1 MKEMHSLLKRQI
13 KRHLENIDTDNIP
26 EVWERFIISINES
39 YWQMDEDRK
48 MLERSLDLSSQE
60 LLEANSEMRAVFQ
73 TFPDLLFRT
82 DFGGTILDCQT
93 SSTTDL
99 HFLREGVIGKQI
111 HDIFPANVGKKFSD
125 AIDTLHEKRS
135 LVSTEFSIVGHDSKR
150 SYEARLLPLFENQV
164 VIIVRDI
171 TDRKRAE
178 EALRESEVKYRN
190 VVMESIGDGYY
201 EVDLSG
207 NMTFVNKAALKII
220 GYSREELIGMNYRQY
235 VNNED
240 VKRMFLTFNE
250 VYKTGAPF
258 EIREWDIIAKDGA
271 RRIIELSVSL
281 IKDANKKPAGFRGI
295 VRDITERKQAEE
307 ALRESEE
314 KYRSLATTTDTMY
327 LVDETYRYLFMNER
341 HLSRFGLPLNK
352 IIGRPYSEFHS
363 EKYTSAFVEKME
375 HVFGTGISVQH
386 EYRSER
392 DGRYFIR
399 TFSPV
404 NSSDG
409 RTITAVTVVSK
420 DITERK
426 QAEEAL
432 EKREKELI
440 QKASELEDV
449 NAALRVLLERW
460 QKDKSEHEKMF
471 LQNVKKNVM
480 PYVETLKSTHLTSEG
495 IKYVGIIESNIGKI
509 TSPFSRRLSSQYQD
523 LTPREIQVANL
534 IWEGMTTKDIAN
546 ILNLS
551 PRAIDTSRYNIR
563 SKLGLKNKKT
573 NLHAYLSTFS

>member
-13 KRHLENIDTDNIP
+13 KRHLESIDTDNIP
-26 EVWERFIISINES
+26 EAWERFIISINES

-82 DFGGTILDCQT
+82 DFGGTILDFQK
-93 SSTTDL
+93 SDATDL
-99 HFLREGVIGKQI
+99 HFLRKAAIGKQI
-111 HDIFPANVGKKFSD
+111 HDIFLAKVSKKFSE
-125 AIDTLHEKRS
+125 AIDQVQKKRC
-135 LVSTEFSIVGHDSKR
+135 LVRIEYSIAGQNSDH

-190 VVMESIGDGYY
+190 IVMEGIGDGYY

-207 NMTFVNKAALKII
+207 DMIFVNQAALKII
-220 GYSREELIGMNYRQY
+220 GYSGEELIGMNYRQH

-240 VKRMFLTFNE
+240 VRRMFQTFNE
-250 VYKTGAPF
+250 VYKTGTPS
-258 EIREWDIIAKDGA
+258 EIREWDIIAKDGS
-271 RRIIELSVSL
+271 RRSVEFSVSL
-281 IKDANKKPAGFRGI
+281 IKDAHNKPAGFRGI
-295 VRDITERKQAEE
+295 VRDITVRKRAQE
-307 ALRESEE
+307 ALRDSEE
-314 KYRSLATTTDTMY
+314 KYRSLVTTADSMY
-327 LVDETYRYLFMNER
+327 LVDESYRYLFMNER
-341 HLSRFGLPLNK
+341 HLSRFCLPLNK
-352 IIGRPYSEFHS
+352 IIGRTYSEFHS
-363 EKYTSAFVEKME
+363 EKTAGEFVKKVE

-399 TFSPV
+399 TLSPV
-404 NSSDG
+404 KSSDG

-432 EKREKELI
+432 IKNT
-440 QKASELEDV
+440 SELEDA
-449 NAALRVLLERW
+449 NTALRVLLERW
-460 QKDKSEHEKMF
+460 QKDKFEHEKMF
-471 LQNVKKNVM
+471 LQNVNKQVM
-480 PYVETLKSTHLTSEG
+480 PYVEILKSTPLSSKGMT
-495 IKYVGIIESNIGKI
+495 YVGIIESNIEKI
-509 TSPFSRRLSSQYQD
+509 TSPFLQKLSSKYQG
-523 LTPREIQVANL
+523 LTPREIQVANF

-551 PRAIDTSRYNIR
+551 TKAIDTSRYNIR

-573 NLHAYLSTFS
+573 NLHTYLSSFP

>member
-13 KRHLENIDTDNIP
+13 KRHLDIIDTDNIP
-26 EVWERFIISINES
+26 EAWERFIISINES

-82 DFGGTILDCQT
+82 DFRGTILDYQT
-93 SSTTDL
+93 SSARDL
-99 HFLREGVIGKQI
+99 HFLREGLIGKQI
-111 HDIFPANVGKKFSD
+111 QDIFPVNVGKKFLD
-125 AIDTLHEKRS
+125 AIDTLNNKRS
-135 LVSTEFSIVGHDSKR
+135 LMSKEFSIVGSDSEH
-150 SYEARLLPLFENQV
+150 SYEARLLPLLESQV

-178 EALRESEVKYRN
+178 EALRQSEVKYRSI
-190 VVMESIGDGYY
+190 VMESIGDGYY
-201 EVDLSG
+201 EVDIGG
-207 NMTFVNKAALKII
+207 NMTFVNEAALKII
-220 GYSREELIGMNYRQY
+220 GYSREELIGMNYRQH
-235 VNNED
+235 VKDED
-240 VKRMFLTFNE
+240 VKRIFLTFNE
-250 VYKTGAPF
+250 VYKTGAPS
-258 EIREWDIIAKDGA
+258 EIREWNIIAKDGS
-271 RRIIELSVSL
+271 RRNVELSVSL
-281 IKDANKKPAGFRGI
+281 IKDAHDKPDGFRGI
-295 VRDITERKQAEE
+295 VRDITARKRAQE

-314 KYRSLATTTDTMY
+314 KYRSLATTADTMY
-327 LVDETYRYLFMNER
+327 LVDETHRYLFMNER

-363 EKYTSAFVEKME
+363 EKSTSAFVEKVE
-375 HVFGTGISVQH
+375 HVFETGISVQH

-399 TFSPV
+399 TLSPV
-404 NSSDG
+404 KSSDG

-432 EKREKELI
+432 IKYT
-440 QKASELEDV
+440 SELEDA
-449 NAALRVLLERW
+449 NAALKVLLEQR
-460 QKDKSEHEKMF
+460 QKDKYELEEMV

-480 PYVETLKSTHLTSEG
+480 PYLEKLKRNRLASEEM
-495 IKYVGIIESNIGKI
+495 IYISIIESNIEKI
-509 TSPFSRRLSSQYQD
+509 TSTFSHRLSSTYQD
-523 LTPREIQVANL
+523 LTPREIQIANL
-534 IWEGMTTKDIAN
+534 IWGGMTTKDIAN

-551 PRAIDTSRYNIR
+551 TRSIENSRYNIR

-573 NLHAYLSTFS
+573 NLHVYLSTFP

>member
-1 MKEMHSLLKRQI
+1 
-13 KRHLENIDTDNIP
+13 
-26 EVWERFIISINES
+26 
-39 YWQMDEDRK
+39 
-48 MLERSLDLSSQE
+48 
-60 LLEANSEMRAVFQ
+60 
-73 TFPDLLFRT
+73 
-82 DFGGTILDCQT
+82 
-93 SSTTDL
+93 
-99 HFLREGVIGKQI
+99 
-111 HDIFPANVGKKFSD
+111 
-125 AIDTLHEKRS
+125 
-135 LVSTEFSIVGHDSKR
+135 VSTEFSIAGHDNDH
-150 SYEARLLPLFENQV
+150 SYEARLLPLLESQV

-171 TDRKRAE
+171 TDRKQVE

-190 VVMESIGDGYY
+190 IVMESIGDGYY

-207 NMTFVNKAALKII
+207 NMTFVNQAALKII

-281 IKDANKKPAGFRGI
+281 IKDAHDNPAGFRGI

-314 KYRSLATTTDTMY
+314 KYRSLVTTADTMY

-341 HLSRFGLPLNK
+341 HLSRFGLPMNE

-363 EKYTSAFVEKME
+363 EKSTSAFVEKAE

-404 NSSDG
+404 KSSDG
-409 RTITAVTVVSK
+409 RNITAATVVSK

-432 EKREKELI
+432 VKREEDLLK
-440 QKASELEDV
+440 KTSELENV

-460 QKDKSEHEKMF
+460 RKDKFEHEKMF
-471 LQNVKKNVM
+471 LQNVKKYVM
-480 PYVETLKSTHLTSEG
+480 PYVEILKNSHLASKEMT
-495 IKYVGIIESNIGKI
+495 YVSIIESNIEKI
-509 TSPFSRRLSSQYQD
+509 TSPFSQRLSPKYQD
-523 LTPREIQVANL
+523 LTPREIQIANL
-534 IWEGMTTKDIAN
+534 IWEGMITKDIAN

-551 PRAIDTSRYNIR
+551 IRSVENSRYSIR
-563 SKLGLKNKKT
+563 RKLGLKNKKT
-573 NLHAYLSTFS
+573 NLHTHLSTFP